1 MENWD
6 QNLLV
11 ESTEDRRVVN
21 IADVIMGGGKTSAA
35 IRYINQ
41 SPPDEKILFVS
52 PYNKEGDRIERACQQ
67 KDITA
72 LEEHRGAKMNDLR
85 YKVFSGRSAAG
96 THTLLSMITDDILER
111 ISEQNYTLILDEA
124 VDVTRTAS
132 RKDIS
137 TFNYIMLHDGFLVDE
152 ETNVVSFANEK
163 EEAACRAFSSEFTD
177 LVTSGNVQYRN
188 SRMVVW
194 LFPLR
199 ILAAFKRI
207 LMLTYMVEG
216 STAYYYFL
224 GNGYE
229 ANMLGVRKT
238 EDGGYEFCPKD
249 QADKV
254 ALDLKDKIH
263 IVENRV
269 YNKIGDADNSLTS
282 GWYQKNK
289 REQTKEYSVVTK
301 KVRNVFKNYFRCRP
315 RDFFW
320 TCYKEYEEDFAD
332 KNIKK
337 RFLSCNMR
345 ATNEWANCHYLA
357 YPINFNLHPDVYAY
371 FKSLGY
377 TMDKDKYSLSMMVQW
392 VWRSAIRKGEEIWL
406 YVPSARMRGLF
417 TDWLEEVSG
426 G

>member
-1 MENWD
+1 MENLGRD
-6 QNLLV
+6 LLV
-11 ESTEDRRVVN
+11 ENTEDRRVVN

-52 PYNKEGDRIERACQQ
+52 PYNKEGDRIEAACEQ
-67 KDITA
+67 KGITA

-85 YKVFSGRSAAG
+85 YRILSGQSAAG
-96 THTLLSMITDDILER
+96 THTLMSMIPDDILER
-111 ISEQNYTLILDEA
+111 ISKQNYTLIIDEA

-137 TFNYIMLHDGFLVDE
+137 TFNFIMAHDGFLVDE
-152 ETNVVSFANEK
+152 DTNVVSFPNEK
-163 EEAACRAFSSEFTD
+163 EAAACRSLSPELAD
-177 LVTSGNVQYRN
+177 LVASGNVQYRN
-188 SRMVVW
+188 NKMLVW

-199 ILAAFKRI
+199 ILAAFRRI

-229 ANMLGVRKT
+229 VNMLGVRKT
-238 EDGGYEFCPKD
+238 EDGEYEFCHED
-249 QADKV
+249 QGDKV
-254 ALDLKDKIH
+254 ALDIKDKIH
-263 IVENRV
+263 IVESNV
-269 YNKIGDADNSLTS
+269 YNKIGDEKNALTS
-282 GWYQKNK
+282 GWYEKNK
-289 REQTKEYSVVTK
+289 KAQTEEYKTITRKVSNVVK
-301 KVRNVFKNYFRCRP
+301 NHFKCKVN
-315 RDFFW
+315 DFFW

-332 KNIKK
+332 RNIKK

-357 YPINFNLHPDVYAY
+357 YPINFNLHPDVYSY

-377 TMDKDKYSLSMMVQW
+377 TMDKDKYSLSMLVQW

-406 YVPSARMRGLF
+406 YVPSKRMRTLF
-417 TDWLEEVSG
+417 IEWLEEVSSG
-426 G
+426 